1 MSDVKARERLD
12 RALKGFERSERFQS
26 FVNDPDVAAFF
37 AAYEADRIKA
47 MVAAAP
53 TDDQTR
59 KDEALRLHAMRE
71 FRLFLGAAIQ
81 SGDAALKI
89 IEREK
94 THG

>member
-1 MSDVKARERLD
+1 LNDLKMRERLD

-26 FVNDPDVAAFF
+26 FVTDPDVAAFF
-37 AAYEADRIKA
+37 TAYEADRIMA
-47 MVAAAP
+47 IVAAAP

-71 FRLFLGAAIQ
+71 FRDFMRGAINA
-81 SGDAALKI
+81 GDAALKI
-89 IEREK
+89 IERER